1 MDSISIFMAHSQHRS
16 QKIEDSNIKMANIL
30 LLQGPNLNLL
40 GMREPDIYGS
50 QTLQD
55 IYNTLLNQAQ
65 NHQLEQFQSNHEGQM
80 IDRIHQAK
88 SEGVDIILFNPAAW
102 THTSIALRDALSAV
116 EIPFIEIHLSN
127 THTREAFRKH
137 SYFSDRALGVISGFG
152 MQSYELALTAALTH
166 IKKSH

>member
-1 MDSISIFMAHSQHRS
+1 MDSISIFMAHSEHKS
-16 QKIEDSNIKMANIL
+16 HKIEDSNIKMATIL

-40 GMREPDIYGS
+40 GTREPDIYGS
-50 QTLQD
+50 QTLDD
-55 IYNTLLNQAQ
+55 IYNTLLNQVQ

-127 THTREAFRKH
+127 THAREAFRQN
-137 SYFSDRALGVISGFG
+137 SYFSDIALGVISGLG
-152 MQSYELALTAALTH
+152 IQSYELALTAALTH
-166 IKKSH
+166 IEKSH